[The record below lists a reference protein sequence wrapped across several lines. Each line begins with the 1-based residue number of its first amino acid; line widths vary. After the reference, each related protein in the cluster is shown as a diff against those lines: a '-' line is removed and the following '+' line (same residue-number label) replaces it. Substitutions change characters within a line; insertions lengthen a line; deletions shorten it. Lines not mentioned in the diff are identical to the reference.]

1 MGQQHYSRRLEP
13 SWPAVAATTVRLWLQ
28 RHTVGGKRPASRR
41 QRGMLVL
48 SAVAAMALGAVVTLA
63 FTRLAFTREASRAP
77 TVRPSDAAQS
87 TTPGQPGQLQVAEAN
102 RHQAAAWIATQVLP
116 GTDIECDAVMCAALQ
131 AAGVPAGNMLVAT
144 GITQDPLNSTVVAAT
159 PALRNQ
165 FGPRLDSVYAPLLLA
180 QFGTGPERIEIRF
193 VAPDG
198 TAAFEKSLAPDRA
211 DRIGWG
217 SQLLANKHVQVSAS
231 ARSALLAG
239 NVDPRLLITLS
250 ALAGELPVRL
260 VAFDDASPGA
270 AVPLRGAE
278 LGASAPAGLSAIQAF
293 LAAQRSPY
301 KPSQVGKV
309 EIAGGQSVVTV
320 QYDAPGWL
328 GLSGP

>member
-1 MGQQHYSRRLEP
+1 MGQQQYSRRLEP
-13 SWPAVAATTVRLWLQ
+13 SWPAVAATTVRLWLH
-28 RHTVGGKRPASRR
+28 RHVRGGRRPASRR
-41 QRGMLVL
+41 QRGVLVL
-48 SAVAAMALGAVVTLA
+48 SAVAAMALGALVTLA
-63 FTRLAFTREASRAP
+63 LTREGSQTPAA
-77 TVRPSDAAQS
+77 RPSDAAQR
-87 TTPGQPGQLQVAEAN
+87 TTPGQPGQLQVAAAN
-102 RHQAAAWIATQVLP
+102 RRQAAAWIATQVLP

-131 AAGVPAGNMLVAT
+131 AAGVSAGNMLVAT
-144 GITQDPLNSTVVAAT
+144 AITQDPLGSTVVVAT

-165 FGPRLDSVYAPLLLA
+165 FGSLLDSVYAPQLLA
-180 QFGTGPERIEIRF
+180 QFGTGPERIEIRY

-211 DRIGWG
+211 ARIGWG
-217 SQLLANKHVQVSAS
+217 GQLLSNKHVQASAS

-250 ALAGELPVRL
+250 ALAGEMPVRL

-278 LGASAPAGLSAIQAF
+278 LGASVPAGLSAIQAF
-293 LAAQRSPY
+293 LVVQRSQY
-301 KPSQVGKV
+301 KPSQVGKI

-320 QYDAPGWL
+320 QYDAPGWM